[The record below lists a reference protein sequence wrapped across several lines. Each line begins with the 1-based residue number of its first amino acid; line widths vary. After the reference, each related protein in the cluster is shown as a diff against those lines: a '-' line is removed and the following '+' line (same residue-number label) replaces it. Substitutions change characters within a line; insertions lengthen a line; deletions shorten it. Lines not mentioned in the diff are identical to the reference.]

1 MEEESA
7 ARRAEQERTM
17 ELARLQAEQAARA
30 AEVTE
35 EMPVPAETPAP
46 SDAEEA

>member
-1 MEEESA
+1 
-7 ARRAEQERTM
+7 M

-30 AEVTE
+30 AEGNEATEATEATE